1 MLFICIIGGC
11 GMIDSKNNEFMK
23 WLDNI
28 NTGRLRQITY
38 LTMIVFSFGSWYL
51 IIKLIK
57 YLYSL
62 IIGE

>member
-1 MLFICIIGGC
+1 MESIWRIGGY
-11 GMIDSKNNEFMK
+11 GMIKFME

-28 NTGRLRQITY
+28 NAGRLRQITY
-38 LTMIVFSFGSWYL
+38 IMLIAFSFGSWYL

-57 YLYSL
+57 YMYNL

>member
-1 MLFICIIGGC
+1 
-11 GMIDSKNNEFMK
+11 MIDSKNNKFME

>member
-1 MLFICIIGGC
+1 M
-11 GMIDSKNNEFMK
+11 NRFME

-57 YLYSL
+57 YIWNL

>member
-1 MLFICIIGGC
+1 MESIWRIGGC
-11 GMIDSKNNEFMK
+11 GMIEFMK

-38 LTMIVFSFGSWYL
+38 IMLIAFSFGSWYL

-57 YLYSL
+57 YLYKL

>member
-1 MLFICIIGGC
+1 MESIWRIGGY
-11 GMIDSKNNEFMK
+11 GMIEFMK

-28 NTGRLRQITY
+28 NAGRLRQITY
-38 LTMIVFSFGSWYL
+38 IMLIGFSFGSWYL

-57 YLYSL
+57 YMYNL

>member
-1 MLFICIIGGC
+1 MESIWRIGGY
-11 GMIDSKNNEFMK
+11 GIMNKFME

-57 YLYSL
+57 YLWK
-62 IIGE
+62 G